1 MQERTSY
8 MIMTQ
13 DEGDALYVAARIQ
26 LQRMSEHDP
35 RRPAL
40 SAALSKFRRATY
52 IEFGE
57 DDDTQDEQITLQL
70 HR

>member
-1 MQERTSY
+1 

-40 SAALSKFRRATY
+40 SAALSKFRRATH

-57 DDDTQDEQITLQL
+57 DDDTQDE
-70 HR
+70 